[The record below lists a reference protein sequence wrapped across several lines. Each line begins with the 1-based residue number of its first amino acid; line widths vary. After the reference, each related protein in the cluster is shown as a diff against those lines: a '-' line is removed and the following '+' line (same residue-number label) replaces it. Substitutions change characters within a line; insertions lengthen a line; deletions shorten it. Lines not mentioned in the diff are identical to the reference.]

1 MMVGMMSPA
10 RVLVVEDDDTIRS
23 ALVAAVESRG
33 WTAEGAVD
41 GSRLE
46 QQLDA
51 FRPDL
56 VLLDWM
62 LPGRS
67 GIELARVVAAAG
79 DAGMMLLT
87 AKDGVDDKLRGFG
100 VGVDDYLAKPFVM
113 AELVARMTAIL
124 RRRGRAPSVLQVG
137 DLLVDLEAGA
147 VVRAGATIVLTG
159 TELRLLAFLAG
170 ERGRTLSKTQILT
183 QVWGYDS
190 YDPNLVEVHV
200 SSLRRKLEEG
210 GGPRLIQ
217 TVRGIGYVLRA
228 A

>member
-33 WTAEGAVD
+33 WTVQDAVD
-41 GSRLE
+41 GSGLE

-200 SSLRRKLEEG
+200 SSLRRKLEEH
-210 GGPRLIQ
+210 GPRLIQ

>member
-1 MMVGMMSPA
+1 MMGVMAPPA
-10 RVLVVEDDDTIRS
+10 RVLVVEDDDTIRT

-33 WTAEGAVD
+33 WVAAAMVD
-41 GSRLE
+41 GDGLE
-46 QQLDA
+46 RELDT

-67 GIELARVVAAAG
+67 GLELAKVVSAAG
-79 DAGMMLLT
+79 DAGMILLT
-87 AKDGVDDKLRGFG
+87 ARDGVDDKLQGFG

-124 RRRGRAPSVLQVG
+124 RRRGRAPGVLEIG
-137 DLLVDLEAGA
+137 DLLVDLDAGA
-147 VVRAGATIVLTG
+147 VVRAGRTIVLTA

-200 SSLRRKLEEG
+200 SSLRRKLEESG
-210 GGPRLIQ
+210 GSRLIQ

>member
-1 MMVGMMSPA
+1 MMEGMTNPA

-33 WTAEGAVD
+33 WAAASAVD
-41 GSRLE
+41 GSGLE

-67 GIELARVVAAAG
+67 GIELARVVATRS
-79 DAGMMLLT
+79 DAGMLLLT
-87 AKDGVDDKLRGFG
+87 AKDGVDDKLRGFD
-100 VGVDDYLAKPFVM
+100 VGIDDYVAKPFVM

-124 RRRGRAPSVLQVG
+124 RRRGRAPSVVQVG
-137 DLLVDLEAGA
+137 DLLVDLGAGA
-147 VVRAGATIVLTG
+147 VVRAGAPVVLTG

-200 SSLRRKLEEG
+200 SSLRRKLEEH
-210 GGPRLIQ
+210 GPRLIQ
-217 TVRGIGYVLRA
+217 TVRGVGYVLRA

>member
-1 MMVGMMSPA
+1 MVNPA

-33 WTAEGAVD
+33 WVATAVPD
-41 GSRLE
+41 GDELE
-46 QQLDA
+46 QLLGT

-56 VLLDWM
+56 VVLDWM

-67 GIELARVVAAAG
+67 GIELARVVSASG
-79 DAGMMLLT
+79 DAGMILLT
-87 AKDGVDDKLRGFG
+87 ARDGVDDKLRGFG

-124 RRRGRAPSVLQVG
+124 RRRGRAPGVVEIG
-137 DLLVDLEAGA
+137 DLLLDLDAGA
-147 VVRAGATIVLTG
+147 VVRAGEPVTLTG

>member
-1 MMVGMMSPA
+1 MTNPA
-10 RVLVVEDDDTIRS
+10 RVLVVEDDDAIRAS
-23 ALVAAVESRG
+23 LVAAVESRG
-33 WTAEGAVD
+33 WTATSAPD
-41 GSRLE
+41 GRDLE
-46 QQLDA
+46 ALLDT

-56 VLLDWM
+56 VVLDWM

-67 GIELARVVAAAG
+67 GIDLARVVTTHG
-79 DAGMMLLT
+79 DAGMILLT
-87 AKDGVDDKLRGFG
+87 ARDGVDDKLRGFG

-124 RRRGRAPSVLQVG
+124 RRRGRAPGVVEIG

-147 VVRAGATIVLTG
+147 VVRGGTPVVLTG
-159 TELRLLAFLAG
+159 TELRLLGFLVG

-200 SSLRRKLEEG
+200 SSLRRKLEEH
-210 GGPRLIQ
+210 GPRVIQ
-217 TVRGIGYVLRA
+217 TVRGIGYVVRA

>member
-1 MMVGMMSPA
+1 MDDMTNPA
-10 RVLVVEDDDTIRS
+10 RVLVVEDDDTIRT

-33 WTAEGAVD
+33 WVALGAVD
-41 GSRLE
+41 GGELE
-46 QQLDA
+46 QQLDT

-56 VLLDWM
+56 VILDWM

-67 GIELARVVAAAG
+67 GIELARVVSAAG
-79 DAGMMLLT
+79 DAGMILLT
-87 AKDGVDDKLRGFG
+87 ARDGVDDKLRGFD

-124 RRRGRAPSVLQVG
+124 RRRGRAPGVLEIG
-137 DLLVDLEAGA
+137 DLLVDLDAGA
-147 VVRAGATIVLTG
+147 VVRARESIVLTG

-200 SSLRRKLEEG
+200 SSLRRKLEERG
-210 GGPRLIQ
+210 GTRLIQ

>member
-1 MMVGMMSPA
+1 MMGAMVNPA
-10 RVLVVEDDDTIRS
+10 RVLVVEDDDTIRT

-33 WTAEGAVD
+33 WVAAAMVD
-41 GSRLE
+41 GDGLE
-46 QQLDA
+46 RELDS

-67 GIELARVVAAAG
+67 GLELAKVVSAAG
-79 DAGMMLLT
+79 DAGIVLLT
-87 AKDGVDDKLRGFG
+87 ARDGVDDKLQGFG

-124 RRRGRAPSVLQVG
+124 RRRGRAPGVLEIG
-137 DLLVDLEAGA
+137 DLLVDLDAGA
-147 VVRAGATIVLTG
+147 VVRAGETVVLTG

-200 SSLRRKLEEG
+200 SSLRRKLEERG
-210 GGPRLIQ
+210 GSRLIQ

>member
-100 VGVDDYLAKPFVM
+100 VGVDDYLAK
-113 AELVARMTAIL
+113 LVARMTAIL

-200 SSLRRKLEEG
+200 SSLRRKLEEH
-210 GGPRLIQ
+210 GPRLIQ

>member
-1 MMVGMMSPA
+1 
-10 RVLVVEDDDTIRS
+10 
-23 ALVAAVESRG
+23 
-33 WTAEGAVD
+33 
-41 GSRLE
+41 
-46 QQLDA
+46 
-51 FRPDL
+51 
-56 VLLDWM
+56 M

-67 GIELARVVAAAG
+67 GLELAKVVSASG
-79 DAGMMLLT
+79 DAGMILLT
-87 AKDGVDDKLRGFG
+87 ARDGVDDKLQGFG

-124 RRRGRAPSVLQVG
+124 RRRGRVPSVVQVG
-137 DLLVDLEAGA
+137 DLLVDLGAGA
-147 VVRAGATIVLTG
+147 VVRAGAPVVLTG

-200 SSLRRKLEEG
+200 SSLRRKLEEH
-210 GGPRLIQ
+210 GPRLIQ
-217 TVRGIGYVLRA
+217 TVRGVGYVLRA

>member
-1 MMVGMMSPA
+1 MARMTNPA
-10 RVLVVEDDDTIRS
+10 RVLVVEDDETIRT

-33 WTAEGAVD
+33 WVALGIVD
-41 GSRLE
+41 GGELE
-46 QQLDA
+46 QHLAA

-67 GIELARVVAAAG
+67 GIDLARVVATTS
-79 DAGMMLLT
+79 DAGMILLT
-87 AKDGVDDKLRGFG
+87 ARDGVDDKLRGFG

-124 RRRGRAPSVLQVG
+124 RRRGRAPGVVEVG

-147 VVRAGATIVLTG
+147 VVRAGSPVVLTG

-190 YDPNLVEVHV
+190 YDPNLVEVHM
-200 SSLRRKLEEG
+200 SSLRRKLEEH
-210 GGPRLIQ
+210 GPRLIQ

>member
-1 MMVGMMSPA
+1 MTNPA
-10 RVLVVEDDDTIRS
+10 RVLVVEDDDTIRT

-33 WTAEGAVD
+33 WVALGAVD
-41 GSRLE
+41 GGELE
-46 QQLDA
+46 QQLDT

-56 VLLDWM
+56 VILDWM

-67 GIELARVVAAAG
+67 GIELARVVSAAG
-79 DAGMMLLT
+79 DAGMILLT
-87 AKDGVDDKLRGFG
+87 ARDGVDDKLRGFD

-124 RRRGRAPSVLQVG
+124 RRRGRAPGVLEIG
-137 DLLVDLEAGA
+137 DLLVDLDAGA
-147 VVRAGATIVLTG
+147 VVRARESIVLTG

-200 SSLRRKLEEG
+200 SSLRRKLEERG
-210 GGPRLIQ
+210 GTRLIQ

>member
-1 MMVGMMSPA
+1 MTNPA
-10 RVLVVEDDDTIRS
+10 RVLVVEDDDTIRA
-23 ALVAAVESRG
+23 ALTAAVESCG
-33 WTAEGAVD
+33 WVAAAVPDGEG
-41 GSRLE
+41 LE
-46 QQLDA
+46 QLLGT

-67 GIELARVVAAAG
+67 GLELARVVSASG
-79 DAGMMLLT
+79 DAGMILLT
-87 AKDGVDDKLRGFG
+87 ARDGVDDKLRGFG

-124 RRRGRAPSVLQVG
+124 RRRGRAPGVVQIG
-137 DLLVDLEAGA
+137 DLLLDLDAGA
-147 VVRAGATIVLTG
+147 VVRDGEPVVLTG

-200 SSLRRKLEEG
+200 SSLRRKLEER

>member
-1 MMVGMMSPA
+1 MTEGMTNPA

-33 WTAEGAVD
+33 WTAASAVD
-41 GSRLE
+41 GSGLE

-67 GIELARVVAAAG
+67 GIELARVVATRS
-79 DAGMMLLT
+79 DAGMLLLT
-87 AKDGVDDKLRGFG
+87 AKDGVDDKLRGFD
-100 VGVDDYLAKPFVM
+100 VGIDDYVAKPFVM

-124 RRRGRAPSVLQVG
+124 RRRGRAPSVVQVG
-137 DLLVDLEAGA
+137 DLLVDLGAGA
-147 VVRAGATIVLTG
+147 VVRAGAPVVLTG

-200 SSLRRKLEEG
+200 SSLRRKLEEH
-210 GGPRLIQ
+210 GPRLIQ
-217 TVRGIGYVLRA
+217 TVRGVGYVLRA

>member
-1 MMVGMMSPA
+1 MVNPA
-10 RVLVVEDDDTIRS
+10 RVLVVEDDDTIRT

-33 WTAEGAVD
+33 WVASAMVD
-41 GSRLE
+41 GDGLE
-46 QQLDA
+46 GVLGT

-67 GIELARVVAAAG
+67 GIELAKVVAAAS
-79 DAGMMLLT
+79 DAGMILLT
-87 AKDGVDDKLRGFG
+87 ARDGVDDKLQGFG

-124 RRRGRAPSVLQVG
+124 RRRGRAPGVLEIG
-137 DLLVDLEAGA
+137 DLLVDLDAGA
-147 VVRAGATIVLTG
+147 VVRAGQTIVLTG

-200 SSLRRKLEEG
+200 SSLRRKLEESG
-210 GGPRLIQ
+210 GSRLIQ

>member
-1 MMVGMMSPA
+1 MNPA

-23 ALVAAVESRG
+23 ALVAAAESRG
-33 WTAEGAVD
+33 WVAAAAPDGEG
-41 GSRLE
+41 LE
-46 QQLDA
+46 QLLA
-51 FRPDL
+51 TFRPDL
-56 VLLDWM
+56 VVLDWM

-67 GIELARVVAAAG
+67 GIELARVVSASG
-79 DAGMMLLT
+79 DAGMILLT
-87 AKDGVDDKLRGFG
+87 ARDGVADKLRGFG

-124 RRRGRAPSVLQVG
+124 RRRGRAPGVVEIG
-137 DLLVDLEAGA
+137 DLLVDLDAGA
-147 VVRAGATIVLTG
+147 VVRAGEPVTLTG

-200 SSLRRKLEEG
+200 SSLRRKLEERG
-210 GGPRLIQ
+210 GTRLIQ
-217 TVRGIGYVLRA
+217 TVRGIGYVLKA

>member
-1 MMVGMMSPA
+1 MEVMTTPA
-10 RVLVVEDDDTIRS
+10 RVLVVEDDDTIRA

-33 WTAEGAVD
+33 WTAADAAD
-41 GSRLE
+41 GRDLE
-46 QQLDA
+46 QVLA
-51 FRPDL
+51 TFRPDL

-67 GIELARVVAAAG
+67 GLELARVVAASG
-79 DAGMMLLT
+79 DAGMILLT
-87 AKDGVDDKLRGFG
+87 ARDGVDDKLRGFG

-113 AELVARMTAIL
+113 AELVARMTAVL
-124 RRRGRAPSVLQVG
+124 RRRGRAPSAIEVG
-137 DLLVDLEAGA
+137 DLLVDLDAGA
-147 VVRAGATIVLTG
+147 VVRAGNPVVLTG

-200 SSLRRKLEEG
+200 SSLRRKLEKH
-210 GGPRLIQ
+210 GPRVIQ

>member
-1 MMVGMMSPA
+1 MVNPA
-10 RVLVVEDDDTIRS
+10 RVLVVEDDDTIRT

-33 WTAEGAVD
+33 WVASAMVD
-41 GSRLE
+41 GDGLE
-46 QQLDA
+46 GVLGT

-67 GIELARVVAAAG
+67 GIELAKVVSAIG
-79 DAGMMLLT
+79 DAGMILLT
-87 AKDGVDDKLRGFG
+87 ARDGVDDKLHGFG

-124 RRRGRAPSVLQVG
+124 RRRGRAPGVLEIG
-137 DLLVDLEAGA
+137 DLLVDLDAGA
-147 VVRAGATIVLTG
+147 VVRAGQTIVLTG

-210 GGPRLIQ
+210 GGSRLIQ

>member
-1 MMVGMMSPA
+1 MVDMTNPA
-10 RVLVVEDDDTIRS
+10 RVLVVEDDDTIRT

-33 WTAEGAVD
+33 WVALGAVD
-41 GSRLE
+41 GNELE
-46 QQLDA
+46 QQLDT

-56 VLLDWM
+56 VILDWM

-67 GIELARVVAAAG
+67 GIELARVVSAAG
-79 DAGMMLLT
+79 DAGMILLT
-87 AKDGVDDKLRGFG
+87 ARDGVDDKLRGFD

-124 RRRGRAPSVLQVG
+124 RRRGRAPGVLEIG
-137 DLLVDLEAGA
+137 DLLVDLDAGA
-147 VVRAGATIVLTG
+147 VVRAGESIVLTG

>member
-1 MMVGMMSPA
+1 MVGMTHPA

-33 WTAEGAVD
+33 WTAAGAVD
-41 GSRLE
+41 GSGLE
-46 QQLDA
+46 QRLDA

-67 GIELARVVAAAG
+67 GIELARVVAAHS
-79 DAGMMLLT
+79 DAGIMLLT
-87 AKDGVDDKLRGFG
+87 AKDGVDDKLRGFD
-100 VGVDDYLAKPFVM
+100 VGIDDYVAKPFVM

-124 RRRGRAPSVLQVG
+124 RRRGRAPSVVQVG
-137 DLLVDLEAGA
+137 DLLVDLGAGA
-147 VVRAGATIVLTG
+147 VVRSGTPVVLTG
-159 TELRLLAFLAG
+159 TELRLLAFLVG

-200 SSLRRKLEEG
+200 SSLRRKLEEH
-210 GGPRLIQ
+210 GPRLIQ

>member
-1 MMVGMMSPA
+1 MVNPA
-10 RVLVVEDDDTIRS
+10 RVLVVEDDDTIRT

-33 WTAEGAVD
+33 WVASAMADGDGLEGVL
-41 GSRLE
+41 GT
-46 QQLDA
+46 

-67 GIELARVVAAAG
+67 GIELAKVVSATG
-79 DAGMMLLT
+79 DAGMILLT
-87 AKDGVDDKLRGFG
+87 ARDGVDDKLQGFG

-124 RRRGRAPSVLQVG
+124 RRRGRAPGVLEIG
-137 DLLVDLEAGA
+137 DLLVDLDAGA
-147 VVRAGATIVLTG
+147 VVRAGQAVVLTG

-200 SSLRRKLEEG
+200 SSLRRKLEESG
-210 GGPRLIQ
+210 GSRLIQ

>member
-1 MMVGMMSPA
+1 MVGMMSPA

-33 WTAEGAVD
+33 WTAEGSVD

-46 QQLDA
+46 QQLAA

-67 GIELARVVAAAG
+67 GIELARVVATTS

-124 RRRGRAPSVLQVG
+124 RRRGRAPSVVQVG
-137 DLLVDLEAGA
+137 DLLVDLDAGA
-147 VVRAGATIVLTG
+147 VVRAGASVVLTG

-183 QVWGYDS
+183 QVWGYDD

-200 SSLRRKLEEG
+200 SSLRRKLEEH
-210 GGPRLIQ
+210 GPRLIQ

>member
-1 MMVGMMSPA
+1 MEGMTHPA

-33 WTAEGAVD
+33 WTAAGAVD
-41 GSRLE
+41 GSDLE
-46 QQLDA
+46 HQLDA

-79 DAGMMLLT
+79 DAGMILLT

-200 SSLRRKLEEG
+200 SSLRRKLEEH
-210 GGPRLIQ
+210 GPRLIQ

>member
-1 MMVGMMSPA
+1 MMGVMVNPA
-10 RVLVVEDDDTIRS
+10 RVLVVEDDDTIRT

-33 WTAEGAVD
+33 WVAAAMVD
-41 GSRLE
+41 GDGLE
-46 QQLDA
+46 RELDT

-67 GIELARVVAAAG
+67 GIELAKIVSAAG
-79 DAGMMLLT
+79 DAGIILLT
-87 AKDGVDDKLRGFG
+87 ARDGVDDKLQGFG

-124 RRRGRAPSVLQVG
+124 RRRGRAPGVLEIG
-137 DLLVDLEAGA
+137 DLLVDLDAGA
-147 VVRAGATIVLTG
+147 VVRAGQAVVLTG

-200 SSLRRKLEEG
+200 SSLRRKLEERG
-210 GGPRLIQ
+210 GSRLIQ

>member
-1 MMVGMMSPA
+1 MVGMTNPA
-10 RVLVVEDDDTIRS
+10 RVLVIEDDDTIRS

-33 WTAEGAVD
+33 WTVQDAVD
-41 GSRLE
+41 GSGLE

-67 GIELARVVAAAG
+67 GIELARVVATRS
-79 DAGMMLLT
+79 DAGMLLLT
-87 AKDGVDDKLRGFG
+87 AKDGVDDKLRGFD
-100 VGVDDYLAKPFVM
+100 VGIDDYVAKPFVM

-124 RRRGRAPSVLQVG
+124 RRRGRVPSVVQVG
-137 DLLVDLEAGA
+137 DLLVDLGAGA
-147 VVRAGATIVLTG
+147 VVRAGAPVVLTG

-200 SSLRRKLEEG
+200 SSLRRKLEEH
-210 GGPRLIQ
+210 GPRLIQ
-217 TVRGIGYVLRA
+217 TVRGVGYVLRA

>member
-1 MMVGMMSPA
+1 MDDMTNPA
-10 RVLVVEDDDTIRS
+10 RVLVVEDDDTIRT

-33 WTAEGAVD
+33 WVALGAVD
-41 GSRLE
+41 GSELE
-46 QQLDA
+46 QQLDT

-56 VLLDWM
+56 VILDWM

-67 GIELARVVAAAG
+67 GIELARVVSTSG
-79 DAGMMLLT
+79 DAGMILLT
-87 AKDGVDDKLRGFG
+87 ARDGVDDKLRGFD
-100 VGVDDYLAKPFVM
+100 VGVDDYLAKPFAM

-124 RRRGRAPSVLQVG
+124 RRRGRAPGVLEIG
-137 DLLVDLEAGA
+137 DLLVDLDAGA
-147 VVRAGATIVLTG
+147 VVRAGESIVLTG

-200 SSLRRKLEEG
+200 SSLRRKLEERG
-210 GGPRLIQ
+210 GTRLIQ

>member
-1 MMVGMMSPA
+1 MVNPA

-33 WTAEGAVD
+33 WVATAVPD
-41 GSRLE
+41 GDDLE
-46 QQLDA
+46 QLLGT

-56 VLLDWM
+56 VVLDWM

-67 GIELARVVAAAG
+67 GIELARVVSASG
-79 DAGMMLLT
+79 DAGMILLT
-87 AKDGVDDKLRGFG
+87 ARDGVDDKLRGFG

-124 RRRGRAPSVLQVG
+124 RRRGRAPGVVEIG
-137 DLLVDLEAGA
+137 DLLVDLDAGA
-147 VVRAGATIVLTG
+147 VVRAGEPVTLTG

-200 SSLRRKLEEG
+200 SSLRRKLEERG
-210 GGPRLIQ
+210 GTRLIQ
-217 TVRGIGYVLRA
+217 TVRGIGYVLKA

>member
-1 MMVGMMSPA
+1 MDPMSNPA

-33 WTAEGAVD
+33 WVATAAPD
-41 GSRLE
+41 GDDLE
-46 QQLDA
+46 QVLGT

-56 VLLDWM
+56 VVLDWM

-67 GIELARVVAAAG
+67 GVELARVVSASG
-79 DAGMMLLT
+79 DAGMILLT
-87 AKDGVDDKLRGFG
+87 ARDGVSDKLRGFG
-100 VGVDDYLAKPFVM
+100 VGVDDYVAKPFVM

-124 RRRGRAPSVLQVG
+124 RRRGRAPGAVEVG
-137 DLLVDLEAGA
+137 DLLVDLDAGA
-147 VVRAGATIVLTG
+147 VVRAGEPVTLTG

-200 SSLRRKLEEG
+200 SSLRRKLEERG
-210 GGPRLIQ
+210 GTRLIQ

>member
-1 MMVGMMSPA
+1 MEGMTNPA
-10 RVLVVEDDDTIRS
+10 RVLVIEDDDAIRA

-33 WTAEGAVD
+33 WVATGAVD
-41 GSRLE
+41 GSELE
-46 QQLDA
+46 HQIDS

-56 VLLDWM
+56 VILDWM

-67 GIELARVVAAAG
+67 GIDLARVVGATS
-79 DAGMMLLT
+79 DAGMILLT
-87 AKDGVDDKLRGFG
+87 ARDGVDDKLRGFG

-124 RRRGRAPSVLQVG
+124 RRRGRAPGVVEVG

-147 VVRAGATIVLTG
+147 VVRAGTPLVLTG
-159 TELRLLAFLAG
+159 TELRLLAFLVG

-200 SSLRRKLEEG
+200 SSLRRKLEEH
-210 GGPRLIQ
+210 GPRLIQ
-217 TVRGIGYVLRA
+217 TVRGIGYVVRA

>member
-200 SSLRRKLEEG
+200 SSLRRKLEEH
-210 GGPRLIQ
+210 GPRLIQ

>member
-1 MMVGMMSPA
+1 MVNPA

-33 WTAEGAVD
+33 WVATAVPD
-41 GSRLE
+41 GDDLE
-46 QQLDA
+46 QLLGT

-56 VLLDWM
+56 VVLDWM

-67 GIELARVVAAAG
+67 GIELARVVSASG
-79 DAGMMLLT
+79 DAGMILLT
-87 AKDGVDDKLRGFG
+87 ARDGVDDKLRGFG

-124 RRRGRAPSVLQVG
+124 RRRGRAPGVVEIG
-137 DLLVDLEAGA
+137 DLLLDLDAGA
-147 VVRAGATIVLTG
+147 VVRAGEPVTLTG

-210 GGPRLIQ
+210 GGPRIIQ

>member
-1 MMVGMMSPA
+1 MVNPA
-10 RVLVVEDDDTIRS
+10 RVLVVEDDDTIRT

-33 WTAEGAVD
+33 WVASAMVD
-41 GSRLE
+41 GDGLE
-46 QQLDA
+46 GVLGT

-67 GIELARVVAAAG
+67 GIELAKVVAAAS
-79 DAGMMLLT
+79 DAGMILLT
-87 AKDGVDDKLRGFG
+87 ARDGVDDKLQGFG

-124 RRRGRAPSVLQVG
+124 RRRGRAPGVLEIG
-137 DLLVDLEAGA
+137 DLLVDLDAGA
-147 VVRAGATIVLTG
+147 VVRAGQAVVLTG

-200 SSLRRKLEEG
+200 SSLRRKLEESG
-210 GGPRLIQ
+210 GSRLIQ

>member
-1 MMVGMMSPA
+1 MMGAMTHPA
-10 RVLVVEDDDTIRS
+10 RVLVVEDDDTIRT

-33 WTAEGAVD
+33 WVAAAMVD
-41 GSRLE
+41 GDGLE
-46 QQLDA
+46 RELES

-67 GIELARVVAAAG
+67 GLELAKVVSAAG
-79 DAGMMLLT
+79 DAGIILLT
-87 AKDGVDDKLRGFG
+87 ARDGVDDKLQGFG

-124 RRRGRAPSVLQVG
+124 RRRGRAPGVLEIG
-137 DLLVDLEAGA
+137 DLLVDLDAGA
-147 VVRAGATIVLTG
+147 VVRAGRTVVLTG

-190 YDPNLVEVHV
+190 YDPNLVEVHI
-200 SSLRRKLEEG
+200 SSLRRKLEESG
-210 GGPRLIQ
+210 GSRLIQ

>member
-1 MMVGMMSPA
+1 MMGAMANPA
-10 RVLVVEDDDTIRS
+10 RVLLVEDDDTIRT

-33 WTAEGAVD
+33 WVAAAMVD
-41 GSRLE
+41 GDGLE
-46 QQLDA
+46 RELDS

-67 GIELARVVAAAG
+67 GLELAKVVSAAG
-79 DAGMMLLT
+79 DAGIILLT
-87 AKDGVDDKLRGFG
+87 ARDGVDDKLQGFG
-100 VGVDDYLAKPFVM
+100 AGIDDYLAKPFVM

-124 RRRGRAPSVLQVG
+124 RRRGRAPGVLEIG
-137 DLLVDLEAGA
+137 DLLVDLDAGA
-147 VVRAGATIVLTG
+147 VVRAGQIVVLTG

-190 YDPNLVEVHV
+190 YDPNLVEVHI
-200 SSLRRKLEEG
+200 SSLRRKLEESG
-210 GGPRLIQ
+210 GSRLIQ